1 MPDWQSELS
10 NFFEEK
16 NQPEESEPLSSDDTW
31 TTSSAFFSGTVVP
44 ALEEI
49 QYEIEKHGRETMV
62 WSTADLAYIDV
73 TYNGSREI
81 KYVVRTN
88 LPNLRPF
95 TEIHYMDTETGKV
108 LISKGIFRVSKQ
120 DYSMDDIPQDV
131 IIKDFLSEYYA
142 HHS

>member
-10 NFFEEK
+10 NFFEEENK
-16 NQPEESEPLSSDDTW
+16 PEQSEPLSADDLW
-31 TTSSAFFSGTVVP
+31 TTSSAYFSGTVIP

-62 WSTADLAYIDV
+62 WGTADLAYIDI
-73 TYNGSREI
+73 TYNGNREI
-81 KYVVRTN
+81 KYSIRTD

-95 TEIHYMDTETGKV
+95 TEIQYVDPETGKA

-120 DYSMDDIPQDV
+120 NYTFEDITKDV

>member
-10 NFFEEK
+10 NFFEDNNKRE
-16 NQPEESEPLSSDDTW
+16 QSEPLNADDMW
-31 TTSSAFFSGTVVP
+31 TISSAYFSATVVP

-62 WSTADLAYIDV
+62 WGSADIAYIDV
-73 TYNGSREI
+73 TYNGNREI
-81 KYVVRTN
+81 KYVIRTD

-95 TEIHYMDTETGKV
+95 TEIHFVDAGTGKV
-108 LISKGIFRVSKQ
+108 LISKGNFRVSKP
-120 DYSMDDIPQDV
+120 DYTMDDITKDV

>member
-10 NFFEEK
+10 NFFEEENK
-16 NQPEESEPLSSDDTW
+16 PEQSEPLNADDLW
-31 TTSSAFFSGTVVP
+31 TTSSAYFSGTVVP

-62 WSTADLAYIDV
+62 WGTADLAYIDI
-73 TYNGSREI
+73 TYNGKREI
-81 KYVVRTN
+81 KYLIRTD

-95 TEIHYMDTETGKV
+95 TEIQYVDPETGKV

-120 DYSMDDIPQDV
+120 NYTIEDITKDV

>member
-10 NFFEEK
+10 DFFEQKDKPQETEQL
-16 NQPEESEPLSSDDTW
+16 NTEDAW
-31 TTSSAFFSGTVVP
+31 TISSAYFSGTVVP

-49 QYEIEKHGRETMV
+49 EYEIEKYGRDGMV
-62 WSTADLAYIDV
+62 WGSADMAYIDV
-73 TYNGSREI
+73 TYNGEREL
-81 KYVVRTN
+81 KYVIRTD

-95 TEIHYMDTETGKV
+95 TEIHYVDHETGKV
-108 LISKGIFRVSKQ
+108 VISKGIFRFTKQ
-120 DYSMDDIPQDV
+120 DYTMEEVTQEV

>member
-10 NFFEEK
+10 NFFEEENK
-16 NQPEESEPLSSDDTW
+16 PEQSEPLNADDLW
-31 TTSSAFFSGTVVP
+31 TTSSAYFSGTVVP

-62 WSTADLAYIDV
+62 WGTGDLAYIDI
-73 TYNGSREI
+73 TYNGKREI
-81 KYVVRTN
+81 KYLIRTD

-95 TEIHYMDTETGKV
+95 TEIQYVDPETGKV

-120 DYSMDDIPQDV
+120 NYTIEDITKDV

>member
-10 NFFEEK
+10 NFFEEENK
-16 NQPEESEPLSSDDTW
+16 PEQSESLNADDLW
-31 TTSSAFFSGTVVP
+31 TTSSAYFSGTVVP

-62 WSTADLAYIDV
+62 WGTADLAYIDI
-73 TYNGSREI
+73 TYNGKREI
-81 KYVVRTN
+81 KYLIRTD

-95 TEIHYMDTETGKV
+95 TEIQYVDPETGKV

-120 DYSMDDIPQDV
+120 NYTIEDITKDV